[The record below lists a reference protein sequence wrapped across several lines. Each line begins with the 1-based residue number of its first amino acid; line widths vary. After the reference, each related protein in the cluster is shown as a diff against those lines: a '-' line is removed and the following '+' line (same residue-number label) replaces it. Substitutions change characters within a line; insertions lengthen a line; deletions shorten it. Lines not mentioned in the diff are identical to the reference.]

1 MNILYLTMSQV
12 TDVTQSDLHA
22 DFLRKFR
29 DEGHDVYVVSPRERR
44 LGLPTN
50 LKDDHGIKNLGVR
63 TLNVVKTNA
72 IEKGLGQVS
81 IEYLFKRAIK
91 KYFHDVKF
99 DIIIYATPPITL
111 VGAIK
116 YAKSVNSKAM
126 TYLTL
131 KDIFPQNAVDLGM
144 LAKSGS
150 KGFLYR
156 YFRRKEKELYRISD
170 WIGCMSPANVRYV
183 IEHNPEVD
191 PAKVEVCPNSF
202 AVPESTES
210 EKNIEVLQKYELPT
224 DKPVFFYGGNLG
236 QPQGIPFLIKCLEA
250 NKERNDCHFLIVG
263 NGFEYPRINN
273 WYNEVKPNNVTL
285 LKRLPK
291 EDYDTLARSCDV
303 GLIFLDYRFTI
314 PNYPSRLLNC
324 LIQKKPIIACTD
336 PNCDTGTIAE
346 ENGYGYWCPSN
357 SVEEF
362 TKIVDKMLD
371 SDIKQMGENG
381 YQFFLKNYTVQNTYD
396 TIMKHIS
403 K

>member
-1 MNILYLTMSQV
+1 MSQV